1 MKHLGQTDGKCFCRE
16 MFPLK
21 EKGGMR
27 KREREGKKRLVK
39 GHRTADSRCCN
50 SIRRNGS
57 ADAGRCRDGVMD
69 RIFAD
74 G

>member
-1 MKHLGQTDGKCFCRE
+1 
-16 MFPLK
+16 MFLQGDVPFK
-21 EKGGMR
+21 RKGRDEK
-27 KREREGKKRLVK
+27 EREGGKKRLVK